1 MTRQTS
7 FAHQL
12 QKGHDMTNLATNHRK
27 ISQLGTQL
35 EHGPRVRIYR
45 KGRKC
50 AVDDCDA
57 RLSVYNP
64 GQVCALHT
72 LGY

>member
-1 MTRQTS
+1 
-7 FAHQL
+7 
-12 QKGHDMTNLATNHRK
+12 MTNFATDHRK
-27 ISQLGTQL
+27 ISHLPSQL